1 MKFKLKQIQNK
12 IDIEASPKLVW
23 EILLEV
29 GHYKNWNPF
38 IIEAQGQVRLNS
50 YLELTMSPPDADQRR
65 RKVLVTSLKSCR
77 EFSWKGTIIHTA
89 FFCGHNRFTLIPLS
103 DHQTRLIQEEI
114 FSGLLVPFFY
124 NKLDRNLPAGFKKM
138 LIALKSTVEG
148 QMHSY

>member
-1 MKFKLKQIQNK
+1 MKYKFKQIQNE

-23 EILLEV
+23 EMLIEV
-29 GHYKNWNPF
+29 SHYKNWNPF
-38 IIEAQGQVRLNS
+38 LIQAQGQARVGS
-50 YLELTMSPPDADQRR
+50 YLELIMSQPGVSSRP
-65 RKVLVTSLKSCR
+65 RKVLVTSMKYCR

-124 NKLDRNLPAGFKKM
+124 NKLERNLPAGFKKM